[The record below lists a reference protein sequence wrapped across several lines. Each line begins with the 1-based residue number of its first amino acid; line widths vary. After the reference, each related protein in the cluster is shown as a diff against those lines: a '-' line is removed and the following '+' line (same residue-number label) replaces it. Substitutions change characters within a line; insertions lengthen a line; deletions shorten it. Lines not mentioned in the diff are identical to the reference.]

1 MGTWVYDIDCCVRDL
16 RVSEEKLARLKRE
29 WRDVADWQE
38 RALEDGT
45 VSIDP
50 VYGDGCRLFTDDQP
64 WSFAEDKASLVAECE
79 PGSVVD
85 LYASDDFAFVRIRKT
100 EEGDVDT
107 EWRCAVNPF
116 EVRPA

>member
-1 MGTWVYDIDCCVRDL
+1 M
-16 RVSEEKLARLKRE
+16 
-29 WRDVADWQE
+29 
-38 RALEDGT
+38 
-45 VSIDP
+45 
-50 VYGDGCRLFTDDQP
+50 YGDGCRLFTDDQP